1 MCRDR
6 ALFSFLR
13 GKKKKNNRRGMY
25 KYLII
30 SRSESTLGKL
40 TALLQIVL
48 HQSLLYRTL
57 PYWVV
62 IYVPASKAKKKKN
75 EAICLSSGYK
85 NETLCVIIVVSVCI
99 IFKWL
104 SMLPLIAFQLLTE
117 WKKTQHTFWRPSK
130 QHWTQIPTHNFMD
143 SSLTLLPKIKTSEV
157 KTWMGKHLWQKCL
170 TKDTILVQ

>member
-1 MCRDR
+1 
-6 ALFSFLR
+6 
-13 GKKKKNNRRGMY
+13 MY

-57 PYWVV
+57 PYWAV

-104 SMLPLIAFQLLTE
+104 SVLPLIAFQLLTE

>member
-13 GKKKKNNRRGMY
+13 GKKKKQQKGHVQVFDHIKKWIDPRQTHCFITNRTPS
-25 KYLII
+25 I
-30 SRSESTLGKL
+30 
-40 TALLQIVL
+40 TALQDT
-48 HQSLLYRTL
+48 SLLSCN
-57 PYWVV
+57 
-62 IYVPASKAKKKKN
+62 ICSCFKSKKKKKN

>member
-1 MCRDR
+1 
-6 ALFSFLR
+6 
-13 GKKKKNNRRGMY
+13 MY

-104 SMLPLIAFQLLTE
+104 SVLPLIAFQLLTE

-143 SSLTLLPKIKTSEV
+143 SSLTPPPQNKNFRSENMDGETLMTEMFDKRHNFGSV
-157 KTWMGKHLWQKCL
+157 T
-170 TKDTILVQ
+170 

>member
-1 MCRDR
+1 
-6 ALFSFLR
+6 
-13 GKKKKNNRRGMY
+13 MY

-57 PYWVV
+57 PYWAV

>member
-1 MCRDR
+1 
-6 ALFSFLR
+6 
-13 GKKKKNNRRGMY
+13 MY

>member
-1 MCRDR
+1 
-6 ALFSFLR
+6 
-13 GKKKKNNRRGMY
+13 MY

-57 PYWVV
+57 PYWAV

-75 EAICLSSGYK
+75 EAICLSKGYK

-104 SMLPLIAFQLLTE
+104 SVLPLIAFQLLTE